1 MTYVTSVTVS
11 PKNVKIKPGEWY
23 ENLNATVLPA
33 NADKP
38 CIAWTSSNENVVS
51 VSSSSGA
58 VYGIGL
64 GTAVVYAT
72 SIDGTNITDC
82 CTFTVTNNIPITNLA
97 LDKTAL
103 SMQLNENRT
112 LSATFL
118 PANATNKAL
127 TWCSDNTNV
136 VTVNNGTLSPVST
149 GNAVVTAYT
158 NDGSNLSA
166 SCTVKV
172 TTDILVRCITVSDET
187 LSLAVGKSK
196 YISADVCPADA
207 TNKNV
212 VWSSSAPTVATVNPT
227 SGLITAIS
235 EGSATITATSADGS
249 GATASCS
256 LTVIPYVHVES
267 VSTFAT
273 KALDKGDTLTMTAT
287 VCPFNATD
295 SEVIWSSDNTEVAQ
309 INSTTGV
316 LCALNAGI
324 ANITVKSKS
333 NPSLSDTCE
342 LWVKGKTP
350 VFLIHGRVSNSF
362 TTWGAGNSIFTD
374 PLNPDD
380 QDNNHYN
387 SSINALSE
395 GNVRCLYTD
404 KNTQDIFGYSSGL
417 PMVVKE
423 KKDSDGETQ
432 QNFFVPAVFN
442 GQFKDG
448 EYIEEHP
455 EGGNLAHYL
464 KSNGYTE
471 NINLFVFN
479 YPNEDAVV
487 HSAEKF
493 KKYIENLISYVRTSG
508 TDEMKTCFYASRNDY
523 IESNY
528 KINLVAHSMGGLIAR
543 YFIENLYQDNHVDK
557 LITICTP
564 HWGSGYADLSNL
576 TGNPFGIKIHVLADH
591 DLDFDSAMYGV
602 TDITTVNCN
611 KGSCPESNYTVTPE
625 LLYQRQRMTKYYAI
639 AGVDYVADV
648 VYTNNHTFELP
659 TNFTTIQEI
668 TDYFVE
674 KRVFKINLAG
684 TATIIEPKVKKIG
697 DNVVGFLSQI
707 GWIGDNNVNTPEPK
721 IQMHK
726 IFVDIDAN
734 GGNGGEL
741 FLWEIIVDSGE
752 NILHSKIPHRK
763 PVCDKVIE
771 YLEE

>member
-1 MTYVTSVTVS
+1 MTHVTSVTVS

-38 CIAWTSSNENVVS
+38 CVAWTSSNENVVS
-51 VSSSSGA
+51 VSSFSGA
-58 VYGIGL
+58 VYGMGL

-136 VTVNNGTLSPVST
+136 VTVNNGTLSAVST

-187 LSLAVGKSK
+187 LSLVVGKSK
-196 YISADVCPADA
+196 YITAEVCPTDA
-207 TNKNV
+207 KNKNV
-212 VWSSSAPTVATVNPT
+212 IWTSSNPSVATVNPT
-227 SGLITAIS
+227 SGLINAIS
-235 EGSATITATSADGS
+235 AGSTLITATAADGS
-249 GATASCS
+249 GVSGSCQ
-256 LTVIPYVHVES
+256 LTVIPYVPVERIS
-267 VSTFAT
+267 IDST
-273 KALDKGDTLTMTAT
+273 KDVDEGDTFIMSAT
-287 VCPFNATD
+287 VFPLNATD
-295 SEVIWSSDNTEVAQ
+295 NEIVWSSNNTEVAQ
-309 INSTTGV
+309 INSSTGA

-324 ANITVKSKS
+324 AHITAKSKN
-333 NPSLSDTCE
+333 NPSISATCE
-342 LWVKGKTP
+342 LWVRGKRA
-350 VFLIHGRVSNSF
+350 VFLIHGRISNSF

-374 PLNPDD
+374 PLNPDN

-423 KKDSDGETQ
+423 NKDSNGETQ
-432 QNFFVPAVFN
+432 QNFFVPAIFN

-464 KSNGYTE
+464 KLNGYTE

-508 TDEMKTCFYASRNDY
+508 TDEMKACFYASRNDY
-523 IESNY
+523 IEEKH
-528 KINLVAHSMGGLIAR
+528 KINLVGHSMGGLVAR
-543 YFIENLYQDNHVDK
+543 YFIENLYQDNHVNK

-564 HWGSGYADLSNL
+564 HWGSNL
-576 TGNPFGIKIHVLADH
+576 ANYSTSFGIKHVLCDH
-591 DLDFDSAMYGV
+591 DLDPDSEMYGGEN
-602 TDITTVNCN
+602 TDVLHDGCPLWEITELWADCVNTEYETTN
-611 KGSCPESNYTVTPE
+611 E
-625 LLYQRQRMTKYYAI
+625 LLYSQSRSTKYYAI
-639 AGVDYVADV
+639 AGIDYMTIFLNGND
-648 VYTNNHTFELP
+648 NEFDMP
-659 TNFTTIQEI
+659 TNLSTYEQISDFMFRNGVYKVSAVHPQ
-668 TDYFVE
+668 
-674 KRVFKINLAG
+674 
-684 TATIIEPKVKKIG
+684 IIERINIKSES
-697 DNVVGFLSQI
+697 DNIVSFLSQI
-707 GWIGDNNVNTPEPK
+707 GWTDNSGDTPHK
-721 IQMHK
+721 RIQMEK
-726 IFVDIDAN
+726 ILIIIDAN
-734 GGNGGEL
+734 GGNSISNHFHGKMPH
-741 FLWEIIVDSGE
+741 
-752 NILHSKIPHRK
+752 ILLVLLIRK
-763 PVCDKVIE
+763 RP
-771 YLEE
+771 